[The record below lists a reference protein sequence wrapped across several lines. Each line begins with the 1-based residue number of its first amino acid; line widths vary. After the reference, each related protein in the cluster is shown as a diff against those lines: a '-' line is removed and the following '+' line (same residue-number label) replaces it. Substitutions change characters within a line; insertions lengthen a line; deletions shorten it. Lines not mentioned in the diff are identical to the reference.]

1 MSYKS
6 IDLQTSLPR
15 TAEMTQLAGQQANK
29 TIAEQAALA
38 QHGLKEAERQAR
50 RMTKTESSAKG
61 QIADRQNKDQDKQ
74 QTGQRKKSSGE
85 EQTGEVI
92 SEHPFKGKHIDY
104 TL

>member
-50 RMTKTESSAKG
+50 RMAKTESAAKG
-61 QIADRQNKDQDKQ
+61 QISDRQNSDSSKQ
-74 QTGQRKKSSGE
+74 QEGHKKKSSSE
-85 EQTGEVI
+85 EQTGEVM

>member
-1 MSYKS
+1 MSFKS

-38 QHGLKEAERQAR
+38 QQGLKEAERQAR
-50 RMTKTESSAKG
+50 RTAKTDSTAKG
-61 QIADRQNKDQDKQ
+61 QIADRENNNADQQ
-74 QTGQRKKSSGE
+74 QAGSKKKPKRDAS
-85 EQTGEVI
+85 GEVI
-92 SEHPFKGKHIDY
+92 SEHPFKGKHIDF